1 MFGHPNN
8 VHYNKNMRLYDWK
21 GLSSL
26 SYDSKLVESRQRL
39 RREIEEIKRK
49 MSLYNAPISM
59 DNFL

>member
-1 MFGHPNN
+1 
-8 VHYNKNMRLYDWK
+8 MRLYDWK